1 MIVGLLVII
10 CVLLAGIWWDMTAN
24 ARATRQLLISASDL
38 NIEKQ
43 EATERRLEK
52 IERKLPSNYE

>member
-10 CVLLAGIWWDMTAN
+10 CVLLAGIWFDMAAN
-24 ARATRQLLISASDL
+24 ARATRQLIISASDL

-43 EATERRLEK
+43 QATERRLETIEHK
-52 IERKLPSNYE
+52 IPSRFE